1 MASFRSKRKGWVTL
15 KLEKKETKLFSNG
28 YLMDTM
34 EKVCVFSAVLPP
46 LHKHE
51 KKAYFNIGQEIEIY
65 LGSAVLEDCLND
77 FNGTKLKKG

>member
-15 KLEKKETKLFSNG
+15 KLKKKETKLFSHG
-28 YLMDTM
+28 YLMDT
-34 EKVCVFSAVLPP
+34 AVLPP

-51 KKAYFNIGQEIEIY
+51 KKAYFNIHIGQEIVIY

-77 FNGTKLKKG
+77 FSGTKLKKG